1 MSKLLILTEAGK
13 NIGLGHYTRC
23 SALYDA
29 IEDNGDEA
37 YIMVFLNDFNIK
49 NDKLIKANWLQD
61 LEQALAHQDCDT
73 VIVDSYL
80 AQEDVY
86 IKLSSNFKTVIAI
99 DDYNRLQYCATALIN
114 PNVFFDDINYSN
126 QTIKCIGGKN
136 YVILRK
142 EFRQQPNEVFIKND
156 IEEILV
162 TVGGTD
168 FRSILPAIA
177 KACLQTDIQK
187 IIIITSQVSNLNIRD
202 KRVSI
207 LPLQNASGIYHYMQK
222 ADLVISACGQT
233 LHELASLGKPTI
245 GICLDIDQEPNQKFY
260 FEKGF
265 LPTIINW
272 NDEDLINK
280 IQTAITLYQP
290 IKKREFITANA
301 PSLIDGFGVNNIVSA
316 IKNLDV

>member
-142 EFRQQPNEVFIKND
+142 EFRQQRRA
-156 IEEILV
+156 IERMSVKYLY
-162 TVGGTD
+162 
-168 FRSILPAIA
+168 
-177 KACLQTDIQK
+177 K
-187 IIIITSQVSNLNIRD
+187 IF
-202 KRVSI
+202 
-207 LPLQNASGIYHYMQK
+207 M
-222 ADLVISACGQT
+222 
-233 LHELASLGKPTI
+233 
-245 GICLDIDQEPNQKFY
+245 
-260 FEKGF
+260 
-265 LPTIINW
+265 
-272 NDEDLINK
+272 
-280 IQTAITLYQP
+280 
-290 IKKREFITANA
+290 
-301 PSLIDGFGVNNIVSA
+301 
-316 IKNLDV
+316 